1 MKAALL
7 IAIAALV
14 LGCSACFVDDR
25 GLPAE
30 MMSMSRSQPAGAE
43 KSLDATVRFDIGS
56 IEIAADKAGSVYT
69 LDLDYDKSGYEPEV
83 RYEAGERGQLAFNL
97 RGTHQ
102 SGIRT
107 DAHQNRARLNFS
119 QGLPLALRINSG
131 VGETRLA
138 LTGMQVSSLNLEAG
152 VGEARL
158 SMYEPNAVVC
168 DTIRVKN
175 GVGHMSAV
183 GLGNL
188 NFHDLEFEGGVGGAS
203 LDFSGNWKQ
212 DANVRIQVGVGG
224 VKVLLPRDIG
234 VRVDA
239 EKNFLSGIHLED
251 FTKRDSVHYSD
262 NYDKARIRVSF
273 RVATGIGGFRVSW
286 L

>member
-1 MKAALL
+1 
-7 IAIAALV
+7 
-14 LGCSACFVDDR
+14 
-25 GLPAE
+25 
-30 MMSMSRSQPAGAE
+30 
-43 KSLDATVRFDIGS
+43 
-56 IEIAADKAGSVYT
+56 
-69 LDLDYDKSGYEPEV
+69 
-83 RYEAGERGQLAFNL
+83 
-97 RGTHQ
+97 
-102 SGIRT
+102 
-107 DAHQNRARLNFS
+107 LNFS
-119 QGLPLALRINSG
+119 DNLPLSLHLNSG
-131 VGETRLA
+131 VGNTRLA
-138 LTGMQVSSLNLEAG
+138 LTGMKVTSLSLESG

-158 SMYEPNAVVC
+158 SMYEPNDVAC
-168 DTIRVKN
+168 DSIRVKN

-188 NFHDLEFEGGVGGAS
+188 NFHDFEFEGGVGGAT

-224 VKVLLPRDIG
+224 VRVLLPRDIG

-251 FTKRDSVHYSD
+251 FTSRDSVHYSD

-273 RVATGIGGFRVSW
+273 RVITGIGGFRVSW